1 MQKDTYERVSVE
13 ELRYPSPLDLSPVR
27 ITALARATEHYKGAV
42 DELEVT
48 IQSLTAE
55 RDAALFELF
64 KIRALQAPVRR
75 VPPEILSAIFEMVV
89 EGCGGAL
96 EVGRAAAAFR
106 SVCVFWDIV
115 ASDTPRLWSAAC
127 TVPWADQ
134 QSHLQQNI
142 TRSRSLPMTLED
154 GWSSQWD
161 RSAAM
166 RRLFSENDI
175 ATSTFEQLVGSG
187 HRFSTLALSASWRC
201 FATCGVPERFALLT
215 TVELRLGG
223 GADGAALLWLQHAEA
238 LHTLKLRFDHVH
250 IPGSFELQV
259 PDLPRLTSLSIRGLT
274 RGTLRFLTSAVRSCS
289 RVRDLVVGARMGDIP
304 GDTAL
309 DAVEAIDMPALATLT
324 LERHTSLLLAT
335 IRAPQLKRLRL
346 KDFDHG
352 PHGIPHLR
360 TLLERTDA
368 QPRLEALLIERVD
381 SGLPE
386 TEGDLQACLER
397 LRSLRVLRIDDNAT
411 HGRPFGSVIL
421 FGRLV
426 QRPQEEPLLPS
437 LGSFTYVPGSAVWDP
452 DVLLAFRM
460 FVATRGWP
468 VSVDAA

>member
-166 RRLFSENDI
+166 RRLFSENDVTDDDESVVAYDEDDEEYWYSDQEEIDQI

-346 KDFDHG
+346 KDFDH
-352 PHGIPHLR
+352 
-360 TLLERTDA
+360 
-368 QPRLEALLIERVD
+368 
-381 SGLPE
+381 
-386 TEGDLQACLER
+386 DLQACLER